1 MICSFATRLATRR
14 RLVSYSTHIA
24 NQKRALHA
32 IARPLSALLISFLLL
47 SFLAAPQPASA
58 QPADSRAARRTPV
71 VDVFQSCKNSVVN
84 ISSTQ
89 IIKVQSNSGI
99 DSLLEQMFDL
109 PSQGNRPTKEVRQT
123 SVGSGFVLHAAGY
136 IVTNA
141 HVVARTAE
149 RKVIFPD
156 KSEFDAQ
163 VVAIDPIRDLAVLK
177 IDADRPLQ
185 PLRLGRSA
193 DLMIGETVIAIGNPL
208 GYQHTVTAGVV
219 SALDRTID
227 LQNEV
232 SIKGLI
238 QTDASINPGNSGGPL
253 LNVLGE
259 LIGINSAIRGDAQ
272 NIGFA
277 IPVDQL
283 RDALPGL
290 LDVQR
295 RYRIVTG
302 LTVARD
308 GSAKVIAVDQGS
320 PADAAGIAVGD
331 VVTQVDKMPVPTV
344 IDFHILLIGRHP
356 GDVLPIRFTR
366 QDKPFE
372 TKITLGQRP
381 KPDAP
386 KLLADK
392 FGITAEPLAEKTSR
406 SLGLPNLRGLIITSI
421 VRGTPADSIGLE
433 RGDIIDQIN
442 SRQVPTLDAAGETL
456 ETIDSGTSVPMSVLR
471 VANRTI
477 YRSQVRIKIR

>member
-1 MICSFATRLATRR
+1 MRPSFGSRD
-14 RLVSYSTHIA
+14 SQPPYSTHA
-24 NQKRALHA
+24 NGQRPLHA
-32 IARPLSALLISFLLL
+32 AEKSWLLSALLLICLLFSPL
-47 SFLAAPQPASA
+47 TASA
-58 QPADSRAARRTPV
+58 QPIDTRPARRTPV
-71 VDVFQSCKNSVVN
+71 VDVFQSCKDSVVN

-109 PSQGNRPTKEVRQT
+109 PTQSNRPSKEIRQT
-123 SVGSGFVLHAAGY
+123 SVGSGFVLHSAGY

-141 HVVARTAE
+141 HVVSRTAE

-156 KSEFDAQ
+156 KREYDAQ
-163 VVAIDPIRDLAVLK
+163 VIAIDPVRDLAVLK

-219 SALDRTID
+219 SAVDRTID
-227 LQNEV
+227 LQNDV
-232 SIKGLI
+232 SIKGLV

-259 LIGINSAIRGDAQ
+259 LIGVNTAIRGDAQ

-283 RDALPGL
+283 RDTLPGL

-302 LTVARD
+302 LSVTRD
-308 GSAKVIAVDQGS
+308 GPAKILAIDAGS
-320 PADAAGIAVGD
+320 PAEIATLELGD
-331 VVTQVDKMPVPTV
+331 IVTHINNQPINSV
-344 IDFHILLIGRHP
+344 IDFHIAFIGKKP
-356 GDVLPIRFTR
+356 GETLAIRYLR
-366 QDKPFE
+366 KDKPLD
-372 TKITLGQRP
+372 TKLVLGQRP
-381 KPDAP
+381 KPNAE

-392 FGITAEPLAEKTSR
+392 FGITAEPISDRTART
-406 SLGLPNLRGLIITSI
+406 LGLPNLRGLIVTAIEK
-421 VRGTPADSIGLE
+421 GTRAERIGLE

-442 SRQVPTLDAAGETL
+442 GRQLPTLDAAGEAL
-456 ETIDSGTSVPMSVLR
+456 ETIDAGAVVPFSVLR

-477 YRSQVRIKIR
+477 YRSQVKIQAR